1 MKKVKRGKLSS
12 NKSSLAISVAR
23 TLSRKVWRKRLIRA
37 VIKPTAN
44 PPTMEMANEVPAW
57 VSENVPVVQA
67 MRAIRKAT
75 SPEASFRRP
84 SPFRILETR
93 FGKEKR

>member
-1 MKKVKRGKLSS
+1 MK
-12 NKSSLAISVAR
+12 
-23 TLSRKVWRKRLIRA
+23 A
-37 VIKPTAN
+37 VISPTAN

-67 MRAIRKAT
+67 MRATRKAT
-75 SPEASFRRP
+75 SPEASLRSP

-93 FGKEKR
+93 FGKVKR